1 MASQEYSYDVVKGF
15 TFSAMLWGLVTI
27 LVGLLIS
34 SQLVYPELNLGP
46 YLTFGRLRPL
56 HINAGAIGFGIGA
69 FTGGFYYVTQR
80 LTGSSIAFPKL
91 ARFHLWLFNLAVVL
105 AAVSLLIGMNTTK
118 EYAELEWPLD
128 IVVVIIW
135 VIFLINIMATIFKR
149 KQLHMYVSL
158 WYIIATLFAV
168 AILYV
173 VNNLAIPVSWNKS
186 YSIFAGV
193 NDANVEWWYGHNAVG
208 FIFTTP
214 ILAMFYYFFPK
225 TVNLPIYSH
234 RLSIVSFWSL
244 VFAYLWTGAHHLIYT
259 PVPDWIQTLAMAFTI
274 FLIAPS
280 WGSVINGY
288 YTMNGNWDRMRSN
301 YLVKFFIVGITFY
314 GLQTVQ
320 GPTQGLRSISALVH
334 YTDYVPGHVHMG
346 TMGWVAMTLCASTY
360 YMVSQMYKTEI
371 FSVKLANL
379 HFWLVLIGQL
389 TYSITMWIAGIQQGA
404 MWRETDPDGSL
415 TYTFIETN
423 LANVDLWNMR
433 TMGGVIFLAGY
444 LVFIYN
450 IVMTVKKGKLAA
462 QEVA

>member
-15 TFSAMLWGLVTI
+15 TFSAIFWGLIAI
-27 LVGLLIS
+27 LAGILIS
-34 SQLVYPELNLGP
+34 CQMVFPELNIGP
-46 YLTFGRLRPL
+46 YLTYGRLRPFHTNVGSL
-56 HINAGAIGFGIGA
+56 GFGIGL
-69 FTGGFYYVTQR
+69 FTAGFYYVTQH
-80 LTGSSIAFPKL
+80 LTGTALLFPKL
-91 ARFHLWLFNLAVVL
+91 AKVHLWLFNVAIALAGI
-105 AAVSLLIGMNTTK
+105 SLLIGMNSTR

-135 VIFLINIMATIFKR
+135 VIFLVNIMAIILKR
-149 KQLHMYVSL
+149 KNLHMYVSL
-158 WYIIATLFAV
+158 WYIIATLFCV

-173 VNNLAIPVSWNKS
+173 VNNLAIPVSWDKS
-186 YSIFAGV
+186 YSLFAGV
-193 NDANVEWWYGHNAVG
+193 NDANVEWWYGHNVVA

-214 ILAMFYYFFPK
+214 ILPLFYYFFPK

-244 VFAYLWTGAHHLIYT
+244 IFAYLWTGAHHLIYT
-259 PVPDWIQTLAMAFTI
+259 PVPDWIQTLAMVFTI

-320 GPTQGLRSISALVH
+320 GPTQGLRSLSALVH

-346 TMGWVAMTLCASTY
+346 TMGWVALTLCASTY
-360 YMVSQMYKTEI
+360 YMVSQMYKTPI
-371 FSVKLANL
+371 YSVKLANL
-379 HFWLVLIGQL
+379 HFWLVLVGQL
-389 TYSITMWIAGIQQGA
+389 IYSITMWIAGIQQGA
-404 MWRETDPDGSL
+404 MWRATDPDGSL
-415 TYTFIETN
+415 TYSFIEAN
-423 LANVDLWNMR
+423 LATVDLWNMR
-433 TMGGVIFLAGY
+433 TIGGVIFFFGFV
-444 LVFIYN
+444 VFIYN
-450 IVMTVKKGKLAA
+450 IYMTVKVSKNSV